1 MLGLGGGA
9 FGPPGQLT
17 GDPPHHGLGFVAGLS
32 CRSHSFAPIS
42 RARVPASG
50 CDRVP
55 GYRVAPPGAFVVE
68 PGLRG
73 VVEER
78 DALEDSGT

>member
-42 RARVPASG
+42 RARVPAQ
-50 CDRVP
+50 R
-55 GYRVAPPGAFVVE
+55 
-68 PGLRG
+68 LRSRTRLQARPTGRLHPVGFQNLTTG
-73 VVEER
+73 V
-78 DALEDSGT
+78 DLWL